1 MTGNE
6 KYDNDPGRVGTEL
19 MKNARMQR
27 EKNNAKHNA
36 RAEHQTT
43 FTMYC
48 ESSVCER
55 LKRVRD
61 KLAEKNLM
69 FKFDGNHY
77 AIFSLDSSTRTQI
90 TEYTLTLEQVED
102 FAVND

>member
-6 KYDNDPGRVGTEL
+6 KYNNNSGRVGAEL
-19 MKNARMQR
+19 VRSAKARR
-27 EKNNAKHNA
+27 KA

-43 FTMYC
+43 FSMYC

-55 LKRVRD
+55 LKSVTD

-77 AIFSLDSSTRTQI
+77 AIFVSDISNRTQI
-90 TEYTLTLEQVED
+90 TEYTLGLEQVED
-102 FAVND
+102 FAEKV